1 MRRNGTDE
9 MDLQSVEK
17 TKISREKDKF
27 TEVT

>member
-17 TKISREKDKF
+17 TEVSRKADEF
-27 TEVT
+27 IEVT